1 MRTGLKEISK
11 MVIGLG
17 PIYRLPRAMQTDKQ
31 GAKSIVPEFPLA
43 LNGPWA
49 LRSGDQRRKVF

>member
-1 MRTGLKEISK
+1 